1 MVFANLRAAEMKIS
15 VDHLPENKQRSVARI
30 VEIIHEEFEDALKE
44 AKSEV
49 KRRGRILKI
58 ILFGSYAK
66 GTWVDEPHT
75 MKGYRSDFDV
85 LVIVNESRFAGFEYW
100 DRATDRLNREPTIGV
115 PVGLIVHSGREVN
128 NALRNGQYFFSDI
141 RKEGVQ
147 LYEMDDRELAE
158 PGILSPERAYA
169 AAQEHYDQRSK
180 AAFNRLELSRF
191 AVSREMRNEAA
202 FELHQSVEQI
212 YTTALLVL
220 TNYSPPSH
228 NLKFLRMLGEDRDRR
243 LIEAWPRDQHRYNAW
258 FNVLNEAYVKAR
270 YSKHYEIS
278 EEALTWLM
286 DRTEHLHGLVRAV
299 CEEKLASLQ
308 QEAAAAD

>member
-1 MVFANLRAAEMKIS
+1 MKIS
-15 VDHLPENKQRSVARI
+15 LDHLPESKQRNVARI
-30 VEIIHEEFEDALKE
+30 VEIIHEEFDDALKE
-44 AKSEV
+44 AKSEA

-75 MKGYRSDFDV
+75 MKGYRSDFDI

-128 NALRNGQYFFSDI
+128 NALRNAQYFFTDI
-141 RKEGVQ
+141 RKEGVM

-158 PGILSPERAYA
+158 PAVLNSAQAFEVAKSHYNDRYA
-169 AAQEHYDQRSK
+169 SAAH
-180 AAFNRLELSRF
+180 RLKI
-191 AVSREMRNEAA
+191 AKVSLAENMHNEAA
-202 FELHQSVEQI
+202 FDLHQSVERA
-212 YTTALLVL
+212 YTALLLVL

-228 NLKFLRMLGEDRDRR
+228 NLKFLRMLAEDRDRR

-270 YSKHYEIS
+270 YSRHYEIS
-278 EEALTWLM
+278 EDALKWLM
-286 DRTEHLHGLVRAV
+286 DRTEHLHALVRTV
-299 CEEKLASLQ
+299 CEERLASLEQ
-308 QEAAAAD
+308 VAIAER

>member
-1 MVFANLRAAEMKIS
+1 MRIS
-15 VDHLPENKQRSVARI
+15 LDHLPESKQRNVARI
-30 VEIIHEEFEDALKE
+30 VETIHEEFEDALKE
-44 AKSEV
+44 AKSEN

-58 ILFGSYAK
+58 ILFGSYAR

-100 DRATDRLNREPTIGV
+100 DRATDRLNREPSIGA

-128 NALRNGQYFFSDI
+128 NALRNAQYFFTDI
-141 RKEGVQ
+141 RKEGIV

-158 PGILSPERAYA
+158 PGVLTPQQSLEV
-169 AAQEHYDQRSK
+169 AQNHLNKRFVSAVNFLDTSRY
-180 AAFNRLELSRF
+180 ELSKGMH
-191 AVSREMRNEAA
+191 SHSA
-202 FELHQSVEQI
+202 FQLHQSVEQT
-212 YTTALLVL
+212 YATLLLVL

-243 LIEAWPRDQHRYNAW
+243 LIEAWPREQQRFNAW

-270 YSKHYEIS
+270 YSRHYQIS
-278 EEALTWLM
+278 EEALVWLM
-286 DRTEHLHGLVRAV
+286 ERTEILHRLVKTV
-299 CEEKLASLQ
+299 CEERLAILRQ
-308 QEAAAAD
+308 TAAEAQ

>member
-1 MVFANLRAAEMKIS
+1 MKIS
-15 VDHLPENKQRSVARI
+15 LDHLPENKQRDIARV
-30 VEIIHEEFEDALKE
+30 VEIIHEEFDDALKE
-44 AKSEV
+44 AKSEA

-100 DRATDRLNREPTIGV
+100 DRATDRLNREPAIGA

-128 NALRNGQYFFSDI
+128 NALRNAQYFFTDI
-141 RKEGVQ
+141 RKEGVV

-158 PGILSPERAYA
+158 PGVLTSRQAVDVGKEHFGQRFLSATEFLESTYHAVRR
-169 AAQEHYDQRSK
+169 QSWNQ
-180 AAFNRLELSRF
+180 AAFL
-191 AVSREMRNEAA
+191 
-202 FELHQSVEQI
+202 LHQSLEQT
-212 YTTALLVL
+212 YAAALLVL

-228 NLKFLRMLGEDRDRR
+228 NLKFLRMLAEERDRR
-243 LIEAWPRDQHRYNAW
+243 LIDAWPRDQHRYNAW

-270 YSKHYEIS
+270 YSKHYEIG
-278 EEALTWLM
+278 EDALHWLM
-286 DRTEHLHGLVRAV
+286 ERTQHLHTLVQQV
-299 CEEKLASLQ
+299 CEERLASL
-308 QEAAAAD
+308 EKIAADQG

>member
-1 MVFANLRAAEMKIS
+1 MKIS
-15 VDHLPENKQRSVARI
+15 LDHLPESKQRNVARI
-30 VEIIHEEFEDALKE
+30 VEIIHEEFDDALKE
-44 AKSEV
+44 AKSEA

-75 MKGYRSDFDV
+75 MKGYRSDFDI

-128 NALRNGQYFFSDI
+128 NALRNAQYFFTDI
-141 RKEGVQ
+141 RKEGIL

-158 PGILSPERAYA
+158 PAVLNSPQAFEVAKSHYNDRYA
-169 AAQEHYDQRSK
+169 SAAH
-180 AAFNRLELSRF
+180 RLKI
-191 AVSREMRNEAA
+191 AKVSLAENMHNEAA
-202 FELHQSVEQI
+202 FDLHQSVERT
-212 YTTALLVL
+212 YTALLLVL

-228 NLKFLRMLGEDRDRR
+228 NLKFLRMLAEDRDRR

-278 EEALTWLM
+278 EEALKWLM
-286 DRTEHLHGLVRAV
+286 ERTEHLHALVRTV
-299 CEEKLASLQ
+299 CEERLESLEQ
-308 QEAAAAD
+308 VAIAEH

>member
-1 MVFANLRAAEMKIS
+1 MKICL
-15 VDHLPENKQRSVARI
+15 DHLPESKQRNIARI
-30 VEIIHEEFEDALKE
+30 VEIIHEEFDDALKE
-44 AKSEV
+44 AKSEA

-100 DRATDRLNREPTIGV
+100 DRATDRLNREPAIGA

-128 NALRNGQYFFSDI
+128 NALRNAQYFFTDI
-141 RKEGVQ
+141 RNEGII

-158 PGILSPERAYA
+158 PGILTPQRAFEIGRE
-169 AAQEHYDQRSK
+169 QFDQRFQVALNFLKVAKYS
-180 AAFNRLELSRF
+180 AADGML
-191 AVSREMRNEAA
+191 NEAA
-202 FELHQSVEQI
+202 FLLHQSIEQT
-212 YTTALLVL
+212 YATALLVL

-228 NLKFLRMLGEDRDRR
+228 NLKFLRMLAEERDRR
-243 LIEAWPRDQHRYNAW
+243 LIDAWPRDQQRYNAW

-270 YSKHYEIS
+270 YSKHYNIS
-278 EEALTWLM
+278 EEALHWLIE
-286 DRTEHLHGLVRAV
+286 RTEHLHIMVRQV
-299 CEEKLASLQ
+299 CEERLESLEQ
-308 QEAAAAD
+308 IAAAER

>member
-1 MVFANLRAAEMKIS
+1 MKIS
-15 VDHLPENKQRSVARI
+15 LDHLPESKQRNIARI
-30 VEIIHEEFEDALKE
+30 VEIIHEEFDDALKE
-44 AKSEV
+44 AKSEA

-100 DRATDRLNREPTIGV
+100 DRATDRLNRDAAIGV

-128 NALRNGQYFFSDI
+128 NALRNAQYFFSDI
-141 RKEGVQ
+141 RKEGVL

-158 PGILSPERAYA
+158 PGILSPQQALDIGREQYA
-169 AAQEHYDQRSK
+169 QRLPSATNFLDTSRYEMSK
-180 AAFNRLELSRF
+180 GMLNHAAFQ
-191 AVSREMRNEAA
+191 
-202 FELHQSVEQI
+202 LHQSIEQA
-212 YTTALLVL
+212 YSTVLLVL

-228 NLKFLRMLGEDRDRR
+228 NLKFLRMLAEDRDRR
-243 LIEAWPRDQHRYNAW
+243 LIDAWPRDQHRYHAW

-270 YSKHYEIS
+270 YSKHYDIS
-278 EEALTWLM
+278 EDALKWLM
-286 DRTEHLHGLVRAV
+286 DRTEHLHALVQTV
-299 CEEKLASLQ
+299 CEERLASL
-308 QEAAAAD
+308 ERVAIAER

>member
-1 MVFANLRAAEMKIS
+1 MKIS
-15 VDHLPENKQRSVARI
+15 LDHLPESKQRNVAHI

-44 AKSEV
+44 AKSEN

-58 ILFGSYAK
+58 ILFGSYAR

-85 LVIVNESRFAGFEYW
+85 LVIVNESRFAEFEYW
-100 DRATDRLNREPTIGV
+100 DRATDRLNRDPSIGA

-128 NALRNGQYFFSDI
+128 NALRNAQYFFTDI
-141 RKEGVQ
+141 RKEGIV

-158 PGILSPERAYA
+158 PGVLTPRQA
-169 AAQEHYDQRSK
+169 ADVAREHFEKRFPSSRHLMKLASSSVEDRMPND
-180 AAFNRLELSRF
+180 AAFL
-191 AVSREMRNEAA
+191 
-202 FELHQSVEQI
+202 LHQSVERA
-212 YTTALLVL
+212 YSAVLLVL

-228 NLKFLRMLGEDRDRR
+228 NLRFLRMLSEDRDRR
-243 LIEAWPRDQHRYNAW
+243 LIEAWPRELQRFNAW

-278 EEALTWLM
+278 EEALTWLI
-286 DRTEHLHGLVRAV
+286 DRTEHLHSLVRTV
-299 CEEKLASLQ
+299 CEERLESLEQ
-308 QEAAAAD
+308 IARDGR

>member
-1 MVFANLRAAEMKIS
+1 MKIS
-15 VDHLPENKQRSVARI
+15 LDHLPEAKQRNVARI
-30 VEIIHEEFEDALKE
+30 VETIHEEFEDAIKE
-44 AKSEV
+44 AKSET

-58 ILFGSYAK
+58 ILFGSYAR

-75 MKGYRSDFDV
+75 MKGYRSDFDI

-100 DRATDRLNREPTIGV
+100 DRATDRLNREPSIGA

-141 RKEGVQ
+141 RKEGIV

-158 PGILSPERAYA
+158 PSVLTPMRAA
-169 AAQEHYDQRSK
+169 EIASEHFEQRFPSSRQLLK
-180 AAFNRLELSRF
+180 LAKSSVEDRMPNDAAFL
-191 AVSREMRNEAA
+191 
-202 FELHQSVEQI
+202 LHQSVERA
-212 YTTALLVL
+212 YSAMLLVL

-243 LIEAWPRDQHRYNAW
+243 LIEAWPREQQRFNAW

-270 YSKHYEIS
+270 YSRHYSI
-278 EEALTWLM
+278 AYTHYM
-286 DRTEHLHGLVRAV
+286 
-299 CEEKLASLQ
+299 ASPHTGGYGCGGTG
-308 QEAAAAD
+308 

>member
-1 MVFANLRAAEMKIS
+1 MKIS
-15 VDHLPENKQRSVARI
+15 LDHLPESKQRNVARI
-30 VEIIHEEFEDALKE
+30 VEIIHEEFDDALKE
-44 AKSEV
+44 AKSEA

-75 MKGYRSDFDV
+75 MKGYRSDFDI

-100 DRATDRLNREPTIGV
+100 DRATDRLNREPTIGA

-128 NALRNGQYFFSDI
+128 NALRNAQYFFTDI
-141 RKEGVQ
+141 RKEGVV

-158 PGILSPERAYA
+158 PGVLTPQQEADVAKAHFDERFEA
-169 AAQEHYDQRSK
+169 AVE
-180 AAFNRLELSRF
+180 FLEL
-191 AVSREMRNEAA
+191 ALVALERNFVKRSA
-202 FELHQSVEQI
+202 FQLHQSIEQA
-212 YTTALLVL
+212 YATVLLVL

-228 NLKFLRMLGEDRDRR
+228 NLKFLRMLAEDRDRR
-243 LIEAWPRDQHRYNAW
+243 LIEAWPRDQHRHNAW

-278 EEALTWLM
+278 EEALKWLM
-286 DRTEHLHGLVRAV
+286 ECTEHLHALVRTV
-299 CEEKLASLQ
+299 CEERLESLEQ
-308 QEAAAAD
+308 VAIAEH

>member
-1 MVFANLRAAEMKIS
+1 MKIS
-15 VDHLPENKQRSVARI
+15 LDHLPESKQRNVARI
-30 VEIIHEEFEDALKE
+30 IETIHEEFEDALKE
-44 AKSEV
+44 AKSEN

-58 ILFGSYAK
+58 ILFGSYAR

-100 DRATDRLNREPTIGV
+100 DRATDRLNRDPSIGA

-128 NALRNGQYFFSDI
+128 NALRNAQYFFTDI
-141 RKEGVQ
+141 RKEGVV

-158 PGILSPERAYA
+158 PGVLTPQQALEIGRE
-169 AAQEHYDQRSK
+169 QYDQRFQ
-180 AAFNRLELSRF
+180 AAHNFLKVAKYSAADGMLK
-191 AVSREMRNEAA
+191 EAA
-202 FELHQSVEQI
+202 FLLHQSIEQT
-212 YTTALLVL
+212 YATCLLVL

-228 NLKFLRMLGEDRDRR
+228 NLKFLRMLSEDRDHR
-243 LIEAWPRDQHRYNAW
+243 LIEVWPREQQRFNAW

-278 EEALTWLM
+278 EEALHWLVG
-286 DRTEHLHGLVRAV
+286 RTEHLHSVVQTV
-299 CEEKLASLQ
+299 CEERLESLEQ
-308 QEAAAAD
+308 IARDER

>member
-1 MVFANLRAAEMKIS
+1 MKIS
-15 VDHLPENKQRSVARI
+15 LDHLPESKQRNVARI
-30 VEIIHEEFEDALKE
+30 VEIIHEEFEDALRE

-58 ILFGSYAK
+58 ILFGSYAR

-100 DRATDRLNREPTIGV
+100 DRATDRLNREPAIDA
-115 PVGLIVHSGREVN
+115 PVGVIVHSGRDVN
-128 NALRNGQYFFSDI
+128 NALRNAQYFFSDI
-141 RKEGVQ
+141 RKEGVL

-158 PGILSPERAYA
+158 PGILTPQQAVQVA
-169 AAQEHYDQRSK
+169 ADHFTQRFQASQNFLK
-180 AAFNRLELSRF
+180 VAKYSVSDGMLNEGAFL
-191 AVSREMRNEAA
+191 
-202 FELHQSVEQI
+202 LHQSVEQV
-212 YTTALLVL
+212 YATVLLVL

-299 CEEKLASLQ
+299 CEERLASLK

>member
-1 MVFANLRAAEMKIS
+1 MKIS
-15 VDHLPENKQRSVARI
+15 LDHLPESKQRNVTRI
-30 VEIIHEEFEDALKE
+30 VETIHEEFEDALKE
-44 AKSEV
+44 AKSEN

-58 ILFGSYAK
+58 ILFGSYAR

-100 DRATDRLNREPTIGV
+100 DRATDRLNRDPSIGA

-128 NALRNGQYFFSDI
+128 NALRNAQYFFTDI
-141 RKEGVQ
+141 RKEGIV

-158 PGILSPERAYA
+158 PGVLTLQQAFLVA
-169 AAQEHYDQRSK
+169 KEHYDDRFE
-180 AAFNRLELSRF
+180 AAVEFLELAKIALQRGYRKRS
-191 AVSREMRNEAA
+191 A
-202 FELHQSVEQI
+202 FQLHQSIEQA
-212 YTTALLVL
+212 YATLLLVL

-243 LIEAWPRDQHRYNAW
+243 LIEAWPREQQRFNAW

-270 YSKHYEIS
+270 YSKHYEIN
-278 EEALTWLM
+278 EEALHWLM
-286 DRTEHLHGLVRAV
+286 EHTERLHALVRTA
-299 CEEKLASLQ
+299 CEERLESLEQ
-308 QEAAAAD
+308 IALDER

>member
-1 MVFANLRAAEMKIS
+1 MKIS
-15 VDHLPENKQRSVARI
+15 LDHLPESKQRNVARI
-30 VEIIHEEFEDALKE
+30 VEIVHEEFDDALKE
-44 AKSEV
+44 AKSEA

-75 MKGYRSDFDV
+75 MKGYRSDYDI

-128 NALRNGQYFFSDI
+128 NALRNAQYFFADI
-141 RKEGVQ
+141 RREGVL

-158 PGILSPERAYA
+158 PGVLTAEQACDVA
-169 AAQEHYDQRSK
+169 WEHYNQRSK
-180 AAFNRLELSRF
+180 SAINRLELSRF
-191 AVSREMRNEAA
+191 ALSRYMTNEAA
-202 FELHQSVEQI
+202 FELHQSVEQT
-212 YTTALLVL
+212 YATVLLVL

-228 NLKFLRMLGEDRDRR
+228 NLKFLRMLAEDRDRR
-243 LIEAWPRDQHRYNAW
+243 LIDAWPRDQHRYNAW

-278 EEALTWLM
+278 EEALHWLM
-286 DRTEHLHGLVRAV
+286 DHTEQLNALVQKV
-299 CEEKLASLQ
+299 CEERLESL
-308 QEAAAAD
+308 EKIAVDEH

>member
-1 MVFANLRAAEMKIS
+1 MKIS
-15 VDHLPENKQRSVARI
+15 LDHLPESKQRNINRI
-30 VEIIHEEFEDALKE
+30 VEIVHEEFDDALKE
-44 AKSEV
+44 AKSEA

-66 GTWVDEPHT
+66 NTWVDEPHT

-100 DRATDRLNREPTIGV
+100 DRATDRLNREPAIGA

-128 NALRNGQYFFSDI
+128 NALRNAQYFFTDI
-141 RKEGVQ
+141 RKEGVV

-158 PGILSPERAYA
+158 PGIISSQQAFKI
-169 AAQEHYDQRSK
+169 AQEQYGQRFHV
-180 AAFNRLELSRF
+180 AFNFLKGARF
-191 AVSREMRNEAA
+191 YQAEHDAKEAA
-202 FELHQSVEQI
+202 FLLHQSIEQA
-212 YTTALLVL
+212 YATVLLVL

-228 NLKFLRMLGEDRDRR
+228 NLKFLRMLAEERDGR
-243 LIEAWPRDQHRYNAW
+243 LIDAWPRDQHRYNSW

-278 EEALTWLM
+278 EEALHWLIE
-286 DRTEHLHGLVRAV
+286 RTEHLHKLVKQV
-299 CEEKLASLQ
+299 CEERLECLEKIAMSEQ
-308 QEAAAAD
+308 

>member
-1 MVFANLRAAEMKIS
+1 MKIS
-15 VDHLPENKQRSVARI
+15 LDHLPESKQRNVARI
-30 VEIIHEEFEDALKE
+30 VEIVHEEFDDALKE
-44 AKSEV
+44 AKSEA

-75 MKGYRSDFDV
+75 MKGYRSDYDI

-128 NALRNGQYFFSDI
+128 NALRNAQYFFADI
-141 RKEGVQ
+141 RREGVL

-158 PGILSPERAYA
+158 PGILTPQQAFEIGREQYA
-169 AAQEHYDQRSK
+169 QRFPSATNFLDTARYEMSK
-180 AAFNRLELSRF
+180 SMFNHAAFQ
-191 AVSREMRNEAA
+191 
-202 FELHQSVEQI
+202 LHQSIEQA
-212 YTTALLVL
+212 YATVLLVL

-228 NLKFLRMLGEDRDRR
+228 NLKFLRMLAEDRDRR
-243 LIEAWPRDQHRYNAW
+243 LIDAWPRDQHRYNAW

-278 EEALTWLM
+278 EEALHWLM
-286 DRTEHLHGLVRAV
+286 DHTEQLNALVQKV
-299 CEEKLASLQ
+299 CEERLESL
-308 QEAAAAD
+308 EKIAVDDN

>member
-1 MVFANLRAAEMKIS
+1 MKMS
-15 VDHLPENKQRSVARI
+15 LDHLPESKQRNVARI
-30 VEIIHEEFEDALKE
+30 VETIHEEFEDALKE
-44 AKSEV
+44 AKSEN

-58 ILFGSYAK
+58 ILFGSYAR

-100 DRATDRLNREPTIGV
+100 DRATDRLNREPSIGA

-141 RKEGVQ
+141 RKEGIV

-158 PGILSPERAYA
+158 PGALTAEQASIVAMV
-169 AAQEHYDQRSK
+169 HFDQRFTSAVDFLETATFAFSRQRWSQ
-180 AAFNRLELSRF
+180 AAFL
-191 AVSREMRNEAA
+191 
-202 FELHQSVEQI
+202 LHQSVEQT
-212 YTTALLVL
+212 YATLLLVL

-228 NLKFLRMLGEDRDRR
+228 NLKFLRMLSEDRDRR
-243 LIEAWPRDQHRYNAW
+243 LIEAWPREQQRFNAW

-270 YSKHYEIS
+270 YSRHYQIS

-286 DRTEHLHGLVRAV
+286 DRTETLHGLVKSI
-299 CEEKLASLQ
+299 CEERLALLRR
-308 QEAAAAD
+308 AAAEAE